1 MSRHATWLALGSW
14 LVFGAAGCA
23 GRLDERV
30 TTMEQQVAALQR
42 DQALAVS
49 RLDES
54 NRVAQNVYLLQDR
67 VEQMSLMLERMQSGV
82 PEAEGEVPSEA
93 PEVEAA
99 PQLKYSPAPKAKA
112 KGAPQASVAND
123 DPVTTYRKAYDL
135 LKAADYAGSSALF
148 QQLIDRFPDHEL
160 ADNAQYWLGETD
172 YAQKNYRRALD
183 GFQRVVD
190 VYPNGNKVPDAML
203 KLAFCQIELGEKS
216 KAKETLQ
223 SLIRDF
229 PWSEP
234 ARKAKERLQTLG

>member
-1 MSRHATWLALGSW
+1 MALGAW
-14 LVFGAAGCA
+14 VVIGAAGCA

-99 PQLKYSPAPKAKA
+99 PQLKYSPAPAPKA
-112 KGAPQASVAND
+112 APAPRVAGD
-123 DPVTTYRKAYDL
+123 DPVTMYRKAYDM

-148 QQLIDRFPDHEL
+148 QQLIDRFPEHEL
-160 ADNAQYWLGETD
+160 ADNAQYWLGEAD
-172 YAQKNYRRALD
+172 YAQKNFRRALD
-183 GFQRVVD
+183 EFKRVVD
-190 VYPNGNKVPDAML
+190 VYPHGNKVPDAML

-216 KAKETLQ
+216 KAKDTLQ